1 MTMRTGIAAV
11 VSSPKSHRR
20 ASAQPLRSPAGLQGG
35 VLGAEVA
42 WGSLTGVPMQ
52 GLPRTRA
59 RCVWR
64 SHTTKPAWTFHV
76 PRHEPL
82 VTRSRWLRSAP
93 PGYSRCSGVCRG
105 HENDLETHPLAGNS
119 LTTLKISPDDRTL
132 PARPRLPV
140 PACWS
145 RLPIHL
151 PIRLPIRLPTRLP
164 GPHLPSPTAPVSP
177 ALTDKQCRPQ
187 CRPPAVL
194 AD

>member
-1 MTMRTGIAAV
+1 MACWGRK
-11 VSSPKSHRR
+11 SPGAHSQACRR
-20 ASAQPLRSPAGLQGG
+20 KGCLARAG
-35 VLGAEVA
+35 GACGA
-42 WGSLTGVPMQ
+42 
-52 GLPRTRA
+52 RTRQNPLGPSTSPDT
-59 RCVWR
+59 R
-64 SHTTKPAWTFHV
+64 
-76 PRHEPL
+76 PL

-119 LTTLKISPDDRTL
+119 LTTPKISPDDRTL

-145 RLPIHL
+145 RLPIHLPIRLPIHL

>member
-1 MTMRTGIAAV
+1 MACWGRK
-11 VSSPKSHRR
+11 SPGAHSQACRR
-20 ASAQPLRSPAGLQGG
+20 KGCLA
-35 VLGAEVA
+35 
-42 WGSLTGVPMQ
+42 
-52 GLPRTRA
+52 RTRGACGA
-59 RCVWR
+59 RTR
-64 SHTTKPAWTFHV
+64 QNPLGPSTSPDT
-76 PRHEPL
+76 RPL

-119 LTTLKISPDDRTL
+119 LTTPKISPDDRTL

-164 GPHLPSPTAPVSP
+164 TRLPGPHLPSPTAPVSP

>member
-35 VLGAEVA
+35 VLGRKSPGAHSQA
-42 WGSLTGVPMQ
+42 CRRKGCLARARGAC
-52 GLPRTRA
+52 GARTRQNPLGPSTSPDT
-59 RCVWR
+59 R
-64 SHTTKPAWTFHV
+64 
-76 PRHEPL
+76 PL

-119 LTTLKISPDDRTL
+119 LTTPKISPDDRTL

-145 RLPIHL
+145 RLPI
-151 PIRLPIRLPTRLP
+151 RLPTRLP
-164 GPHLPSPTAPVSP
+164 GPHLPSSTAPVSP

-194 AD
+194 AG

>member
-1 MTMRTGIAAV
+1 MIIYDHENWHRRCGFLSKIPQTRFGAAAPQPCRPARWRAGGG
-11 VSSPKSHRR
+11 SRLGLTHRR
-20 ASAQPLRSPAGLQGG
+20 ADARAASHAR
-35 VLGAEVA
+35 GACGA
-42 WGSLTGVPMQ
+42 
-52 GLPRTRA
+52 RTRQNPLGPSTSPDT
-59 RCVWR
+59 R
-64 SHTTKPAWTFHV
+64 
-76 PRHEPL
+76 PL

-119 LTTLKISPDDRTL
+119 LTTPKISPDDRTL

-145 RLPIHL
+145 
-151 PIRLPIRLPTRLP
+151 RLPIRLPTRLP